1 MNRVFDYN
9 GTIVSPS
16 KPVKQL
22 KTVKKTLIIDS
33 GDRNLT
39 QYPDNGDF
47 VIYLPRVYENVVSI
61 SLETAEFPPTVGLTV
76 GPPANS
82 SLFTIPAF
90 LPLYF
95 LIELDGLNKS
105 DECSVAAD
113 KSDNSN
119 GYFAKIVL
127 AAQSNRNPTLHNNK
141 SQQDNVSI
149 LRPAIGRLDRL
160 HIRTRFHNQK
170 RSNTYFNWPTEY
182 SLTLDIEMLD
192 NSFDE
197 FSQFETH
204 VSDRK

>member
-22 KTVKKTLIIDS
+22 KTVKKTVIIDS

-47 VIYLPRVYENVVSI
+47 TVYLPRVYENVVSI
-61 SLETAEFPPTVGLTV
+61 RLEGAEFPPTVGLTV
-76 GPPANS
+76 GPPINK

-95 LIELDGLNKS
+95 LIELDGLNKT

-113 KSDNSN
+113 KSDNPN
-119 GYFAKIVL
+119 GCFAKIAL
-127 AAQSNRNPTLHNNK
+127 APQSNANPTLYNDK
-141 SQQDNVSI
+141 SQQDNFAI
-149 LRPAIGRLDRL
+149 HRPAIGRLDRL
-160 HIRTRFHNQK
+160 HIRTRFHDQK
-170 RSNTYFNWPTEY
+170 KSNTYFNWPTEY
-182 SLTLDIEMLD
+182 SLTLQLEMLD

-204 VSDRK
+204 LSDRK

>member
-1 MNRVFDYN
+1 MNRIFDYN

-22 KTVKKTLIIDS
+22 KTVQKTLIIDS

-39 QYPDNGDF
+39 QFPDNGDF
-47 VIYLPRVYENVVSI
+47 VVYLPRVYENVVCI
-61 SLETAEFPPTVGLTV
+61 RLVGAEFPPTIGLTV
-76 GPPANS
+76 GPPANK

-95 LIELDGLNKS
+95 LIELDGLNKT

-113 KSDNSN
+113 KSGNPN
-119 GYFAKIVL
+119 GCFAKIVL
-127 AAQSNRNPTLHNNK
+127 DGASNTDPTLYNDK
-141 SQQDNVSI
+141 SQQDN
-149 LRPAIGRLDRL
+149 LAQYTPAIGRLDRL

-170 RSNTYFNWPTEY
+170 RTNTYFSWPTEY
-182 SLTLDIEMLD
+182 SLTLQLELLD